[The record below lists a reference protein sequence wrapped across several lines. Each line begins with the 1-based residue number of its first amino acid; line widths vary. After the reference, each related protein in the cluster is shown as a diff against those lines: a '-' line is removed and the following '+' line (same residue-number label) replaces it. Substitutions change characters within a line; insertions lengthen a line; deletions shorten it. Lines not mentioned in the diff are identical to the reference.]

1 MAKTIEEMA
10 EIYMNKNR
18 LSMYDED
25 TGEVELI
32 ASLVIK
38 HAYQYGANAVL
49 EEVESL
55 AFSDIGSYK
64 SILDK
69 IQNKIKQ
76 LKGEQL

>member
-1 MAKTIEEMA
+1 MAKTIRDMAIEFGWTQEEDGRGYA
-10 EIYMNKNR
+10 AFCFDK
-18 LSMYDED
+18 
-25 TGEVELI
+25 
-32 ASLVIK
+32 
-38 HAYQYGANAVL
+38 GANTVL
-49 EEVESL
+49 EEVESI

>member
-1 MAKTIEEMA
+1 MSKTIQEMA
-10 EIYMNKNR
+10 DEYVGHSKEI
-18 LSMYDED
+18 SED
-25 TGEVELI
+25 SCITAKRE
-32 ASLVIK
+32 SFK
-38 HAYQYGANAVL
+38 QGANAVL
-49 EEVESL
+49 KEIESI